1 MENENLMETP
11 LKKLIA
17 LLAIAT
23 LAAPTFAQ
31 TNFPFAKNLE
41 GWLAGGEGEWKHH
54 AELGHA
60 EPGCLEFRCGKGQ
73 QVTIF
78 QRFSLAPGRYR
89 FTAWLRAFEV
99 AKGDYDQSVL
109 IFHNAAGK
117 EDLVVRNLKGTFD
130 WSQVTF
136 TLDATNTAKPTT
148 VWLRLKSPGTLWIDD
163 VALESFD
170 GEPVPYTF
178 TPAAT
183 PFPSPNPVGQGV
195 RCMSCYRWMPEERAA
210 CSLCGA
216 PLAASAQPGATDQTK
231 PDERLLMGF
240 EPDAELVESNRHYFT
255 SFSDQATQG
264 ARSGLMQPGT
274 YYNARF
280 TDPTMGDWSG
290 YDYLAVDV
298 FNPQPGLERF
308 ALAINDKP
316 GSGYW
321 DQLNHLTAL
330 MPGWNHL
337 RFHVNRYVGER
348 GSVRVKRYLDLTNI
362 KRFWISVAPENPD
375 GLTNQFYVD
384 NIRLLKAPV
393 PPAAPAGAQLFD
405 FVAEDFRAQRG
416 FLPVLDRHRYHAD
429 VGFGFVEAKIWRSHD
444 SVYADDLNRDGIFIR
459 SGKFVVDVPN
469 GRYAVALGAR
479 HLGFWSEHFWTRRK
493 IEIEGQTVV
502 DETRTNAADRLAFDL
517 QFQDT
522 EPEPGQHPYDLY
534 LRGLFQPIRTVVEVT
549 DGQLDLSFAASDC
562 GVCLNWLIVAPAE
575 QEADVTR
582 YLTELD
588 PLLKS
593 EFDDTERLVT
603 RTPRVD
609 DGAVAPA
616 QQETGLYTA
625 LVEPSAQVRPEDIF
639 ITSGEAIALEGGIG
653 QRPLQAL
660 MVRNLKDQVQPL
672 SIALSPL
679 VSENGQTLA
688 PEADWVRRAVNQY
701 QCHSYNHETYE
712 IAPRYLKSMETSHPL
727 PPARSLLAWLQI
739 PVRPTMAPG
748 TYTGTLSIALGD
760 ARTDYPVSLTVH
772 PYTLPALDIPVGH
785 FGLDPV
791 NFHYETPP
799 DGPAVRTAFRHRV
812 LEMLAARGFTAWSSL
827 PPAALEKVG
836 EEWTVVAPE
845 IDDLMARAKELGFRH
860 MIMTYGGGLGE
871 ILQLDQTGEIRTM
884 SQEEY
889 RRISS
894 EALEKKCRDWLPI
907 SVTCSDEAAGY
918 SSMVGRDLKR
928 LEVLK
933 KYYPFLGRSGAS
945 APHESSAEAQ
955 ELNFAFREILLSSQ
969 TKAYADL
976 LAEKGVEWG
985 MYNQSTGLFQYD
997 RPSFGLGVYVMK
1009 QVGMKHFYNFGL
1021 TLFQN
1026 LPYYDLDGREY
1037 DSAVIY
1043 PRQDGSVLAGL
1054 KFEWAALGIE
1064 DCRLLML
1071 LEQLVD
1077 AAGPEADEARQ
1088 WLDQNARQVDP
1099 FGPGLHPRG
1108 YLADLTFNTTDA
1120 EMKALRTEAQRYI
1133 LELTKAK

>member
-1 MENENLMETP
+1 
-11 LKKLIA
+11 
-17 LLAIAT
+17 
-23 LAAPTFAQ
+23 
-31 TNFPFAKNLE
+31 
-41 GWLAGGEGEWKHH
+41 
-54 AELGHA
+54 
-60 EPGCLEFRCGKGQ
+60 
-73 QVTIF
+73 
-78 QRFSLAPGRYR
+78 
-89 FTAWLRAFEV
+89 
-99 AKGDYDQSVL
+99 
-109 IFHNAAGK
+109 
-117 EDLVVRNLKGTFD
+117 
-130 WSQVTF
+130 
-136 TLDATNTAKPTT
+136 
-148 VWLRLKSPGTLWIDD
+148 
-163 VALESFD
+163 
-170 GEPVPYTF
+170 
-178 TPAAT
+178 
-183 PFPSPNPVGQGV
+183 
-195 RCMSCYRWMPEERAA
+195 MPEERTA

-216 PLAASAQPGATDQTK
+216 PLADAARPGDTDQTQ

-240 EPDAELVESNRHYFT
+240 EPDAESVESNRHYFT
-255 SFSDQATQG
+255 HFSDQATQG
-264 ARSGLMQPGT
+264 VRSGLMQPGT

-290 YDYLAVDV
+290 YDYLALDV
-298 FNPQPGLERF
+298 YNPQPGLERF

-321 DQLNHLTAL
+321 DQLNHLTSL

-348 GSVRVKRYLDLTNI
+348 GSVRVKRYLDLASI

-429 VGFGFVEAKIWRSHD
+429 VGFGFVDAKIWRSHD
-444 SVYADDLNRDGIFIR
+444 SVYVDDLNRDGIFIR

-469 GRYAVALGAR
+469 GRYAVALGAS
-479 HLGFWSEHFWTRRK
+479 HLGYWSEHFWTHRK
-493 IEIEGQTVV
+493 IEIEGQSVV
-502 DETRTNAADRLAFDL
+502 DETRTNAAARLAFDL

-534 LRGLFQPIRTVVEVT
+534 LHGLFRPIRTVVEVT

-562 GVCLNWLIVAPAE
+562 GVCLNWLIVAPAD
-575 QEADVTR
+575 QEVDVTR
-582 YLTELD
+582 YLTELE

-603 RTPRVD
+603 RAPRMD
-609 DGAVAPA
+609 DGAMTPA
-616 QQETGLYTA
+616 QQEAGLYTS
-625 LVEPSAQVRPEDIF
+625 LVEPSAQVRPGDIF
-639 ITSGEAIALEGGIG
+639 KTSGEA
-653 QRPLQAL
+653 
-660 MVRNLKDQVQPL
+660 
-672 SIALSPL
+672 
-679 VSENGQTLA
+679 
-688 PEADWVRRAVNQY
+688 
-701 QCHSYNHETYE
+701 
-712 IAPRYLKSMETSHPL
+712 SHPL
-727 PPARSLLAWLQI
+727 PPARSLLAWVQI
-739 PVRPTMAPG
+739 PVVPAMEPG
-748 TYTGTLSIALGD
+748 TYTGTLSIALGK
-760 ARTDYPVSLTVH
+760 ARTDYPVSLTIH
-772 PYTLPALDIPVGH
+772 PYTLPALDIPAGH

-791 NFHYETPP
+791 DLHYETPP
-799 DGPAVRTAFRHRV
+799 DGPAVRTAYRHRV

-860 MIMTYGGGLGE
+860 MIMTYGGGLEG
-871 ILQLDQTGEIRTM
+871 ILQLDQAGEIRKM

-894 EALEKKCRDWLPI
+894 EALAKKCRDWLPI

-928 LEVLK
+928 LAVLK

-997 RPSFGLGVYVMK
+997 RPSFGLGVYVMRR
-1009 QVGMKHFYNFGL
+1009 VGMRHFYNFGL

-1043 PRQDGSVLAGL
+1043 PRQDGTVLAGL

-1077 AAGPEADEARQ
+1077 AAGPEADKARQ

-1120 EMKALRTEAQRYI
+1120 EVKALRTEAQRYI
-1133 LELTKAK
+1133 VELTKAK